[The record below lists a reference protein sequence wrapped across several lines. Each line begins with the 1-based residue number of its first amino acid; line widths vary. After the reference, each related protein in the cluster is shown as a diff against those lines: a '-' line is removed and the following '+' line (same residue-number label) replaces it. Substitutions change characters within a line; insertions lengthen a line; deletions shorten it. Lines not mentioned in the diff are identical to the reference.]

1 LLIET
6 YPSFAGVLA
15 DSTAGFSGVQGA
27 NNWYYGYF
35 PGGNLGA
42 FTQLPKYNGTTQV
55 WEHITYGPP
64 WTLVSASV
72 MHPNGTN
79 DGAEEWA
86 DREWVSTYSGPII
99 VAGHLAKADTNPSST
114 GVYGRIYL
122 NHQLVYQQ
130 FIAGTDGVGVNY
142 SMLLTPNQGDVLD
155 FSLAPNGS
163 DGHDATQFS
172 ATISTEYDSVTA
184 DFGAPVSVTS
194 ALGFLDGFLAAGSGP
209 DPAVGPIVGA
219 EPINSLILPLQPQ
232 YWRGTINEYLRIHP
246 IAPAI
251 PFDLVLSFVW
261 GWAQFN
267 YEGHLPPWQDLS
279 GYQSAMNTFLSTY
292 VASPANLIFE
302 VWNEPDDGWAV
313 LPGESGYQVFW
324 TGTAEQFYE
333 TYLAAFQTI
342 RQVLGPSAIVAG
354 PSFANYSH
362 QGIQDFLEYCLANG
376 CEVNALTWHEC
387 GDASAV
393 QSLPADV
400 QDARTSFLQ
409 NPRYAP
415 LRIQRIDVNEIVGP
429 TYTPQPAGTL
439 AYYSALEASGANA
452 AAHSCW
458 TDTLGNVECADGT
471 LDGLLTDD
479 TFQPCAAWWLHRYY
493 AAGVAARVQAT
504 TTNAD
509 IFALASS
516 SITGA
521 TTPQILIGNSNYQDT
536 VSNTS
541 DPVSLILS
549 LANLQA
555 VPAIA
560 NASSIDASIELIPN
574 SGYAAVNQLN
584 LLAEINVPVDN
595 GAAQI
600 RLPPIDV
607 GQVYRVTMAPH
618 AGPSP
623 CDIGSYGTTNLADVQ
638 KEIDQALGTIPA
650 ANDLNGDGLVNV
662 IDVQFVIDSALG
674 LGCVIQ

>member
-1 LLIET
+1 
-6 YPSFAGVLA
+6 
-15 DSTAGFSGVQGA
+15 
-27 NNWYYGYF
+27 
-35 PGGNLGA
+35 
-42 FTQLPKYNGTTQV
+42 
-55 WEHITYGPP
+55 
-64 WTLVSASV
+64 
-72 MHPNGTN
+72 
-79 DGAEEWA
+79 
-86 DREWVSTYSGPII
+86 
-99 VAGHLAKADTNPSST
+99 
-114 GVYGRIYL
+114 
-122 NHQLVYQQ
+122 
-130 FIAGTDGVGVNY
+130 
-142 SMLLTPNQGDVLD
+142 
-155 FSLAPNGS
+155 
-163 DGHDATQFS
+163 
-172 ATISTEYDSVTA
+172 
-184 DFGAPVSVTS
+184 
-194 ALGFLDGFLAAGSGP
+194 
-209 DPAVGPIVGA
+209 
-219 EPINSLILPLQPQ
+219 
-232 YWRGTINEYLRIHP
+232 
-246 IAPAI
+246 
-251 PFDLVLSFVW
+251 
-261 GWAQFN
+261 
-267 YEGHLPPWQDLS
+267 
-279 GYQSAMNTFLSTY
+279 MNTFLSTY